1 MQLPSRPQAMRL
13 GQTTRPTRC
22 CSPPPPSPDTTCP
35 LSPRVA
41 GLEPCT
47 GLLPPRSIS
56 TMQLCSHR
64 RQPARCTL
72 LIRATSSRLR
82 RASTAPPRASKEQL
96 GRWGRRRFPRRFPTW
111 PKPRPRCPLINC
123 AREASSRSSQRA
135 SQTQCRPG
143 RGTLQTSKQWTGTNS
158 C

>member
-1 MQLPSRPQAMRL
+1 MRQPSLRQATRL
-13 GQTTRPTRC
+13 EPTTRPTRC
-22 CSPPPPSPDTTCP
+22 CSPLLPSRDTTFL

-41 GLEPCT
+41 GLELCT
-47 GLLPPRSIS
+47 GLLPPRSVS
-56 TMQLCSHR
+56 TI
-64 RQPARCTL
+64 QPCFPQRPPVRCTP

-123 AREASSRSSQRA
+123 AREASARSCPLA
-135 SQTQCRPG
+135 SQSQCRAG
-143 RGTLQTSKQWTGTNS
+143 RGILQTSKQWTGTNS